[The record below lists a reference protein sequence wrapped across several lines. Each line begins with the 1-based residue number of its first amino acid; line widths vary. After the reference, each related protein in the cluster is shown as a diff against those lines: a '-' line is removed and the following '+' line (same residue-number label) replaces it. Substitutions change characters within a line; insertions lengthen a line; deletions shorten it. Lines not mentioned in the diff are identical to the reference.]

1 MLTPN
6 HLAALERL
14 TTAVD
19 GTPQGH
25 TLVALRLEI
34 ERLRAVERAAR
45 QYCREPTNQRFQEM
59 VAAIVDYRT
68 SPPGYGAGE

>member
-1 MLTPN
+1 MLTTD
-6 HLAALERL
+6 HLAALDVL
-14 TTAVD
+14 TRTYE
-19 GTPQGH
+19 GTPHGH
-25 TLVALRLEI
+25 ALVALRLEI

-68 SPPGYGAGE
+68 SPPGYGAVE